1 MNKLLL
7 ASILVFFIGINT
19 LKAQNFSTHQVKE
32 GETVEGIAKK
42 YYVTPSDIYTYNPD
56 AKKGLKPN
64 TILIIPISKSNKPNI
79 IEKKEL
85 TGFKEHKVKR
95 KETIYSLTKEYNIEE
110 EDIKKYNKFLYANPL
125 RKGDKLQIPIY
136 KITKV
141 VEENPTTKTYIV
153 EPKEGKWRVAYKFG
167 ITIDQLEELNPDMGE
182 VLQEG
187 QELKV
192 PNIEKDAENKIDY
205 TYGYYKVLPKEG
217 FYRLKLK
224 LGLDETQLDS
234 LNPGL
239 KESGL
244 KAGMILKVPFDKASN
259 LLSENSS
266 FAVNLIDSIADF
278 TTKHIAVMLPFR
290 LNRVDFD
297 SIDGTKRSIK
307 TDPYL
312 KASLDFYSGV
322 LIALDSLKTLGIS
335 VKADVYD
342 TKNELGE
349 VAYIINRNQFEDL
362 DAVIGPLTPNNF
374 ERAASDLRRTNI
386 PVFSPIGTNLN
397 LYDNVFQTRP
407 SDQLLKDKLVN
418 YIKKDTLAANVIVI
432 TDSKHLNVAND
443 LKNEFSR
450 AKIVESRKNK
460 EGVDVNYVL
469 VDDIK
474 QHLKPGNNTVFIETE
489 NAGFAS
495 NVTSVLASLIR
506 KENKEEGLPKINIKL
521 CTTNFNS
528 AFSGDEISNEHLSKL
543 QFTFATGTKSYTDTS
558 PDSFVKQ
565 YSQEYNITPNR
576 WAVKGFDLTMD
587 VVLRLASSENIYQS
601 VTKAP
606 LTEYVENKFAY
617 KKKLFGGYYNDTAY
631 LVKYDDLNV
640 VVIEQ

>member
-1 MNKLLL
+1 MITLVSYRKIQLMNKLLL

-32 GETVEGIAKK
+32 GETVEEIAKK
-42 YYVTPSDIYTYNPD
+42 YFITTSDIYTYNPD

-141 VEENPTTKTYIV
+141 VEEHPTTKTYIV

-244 KAGMILKVPFDKASN
+244 KAGMILKVPFDKTSN

-266 FAVNLIDSIADF
+266 FAVNLVDSIADF
-278 TTKHIAVMLPFR
+278 STKHIAVMLPFR

-342 TKNELGE
+342 TKNEIGE

-374 ERAASDLRRTNI
+374 ERASSDLRRANI

-418 YIKKDTLAANVIVI
+418 YIKKDSLAANVIVI

-460 EGVDVNYVL
+460 EGVE
-469 VDDIK
+469 K
-474 QHLKPGNNTVFIETE
+474 WK
-489 NAGFAS
+489 
-495 NVTSVLASLIR
+495 R
-506 KENKEEGLPKINIKL
+506 
-521 CTTNFNS
+521 
-528 AFSGDEISNEHLSKL
+528 
-543 QFTFATGTKSYTDTS
+543 
-558 PDSFVKQ
+558 
-565 YSQEYNITPNR
+565 
-576 WAVKGFDLTMD
+576 
-587 VVLRLASSENIYQS
+587 
-601 VTKAP
+601 
-606 LTEYVENKFAY
+606 
-617 KKKLFGGYYNDTAY
+617 KKLK
-631 LVKYDDLNV
+631 LLL
-640 VVIEQ
+640 

>member
-1 MNKLLL
+1 M
-7 ASILVFFIGINT
+7 
-19 LKAQNFSTHQVKE
+19 
-32 GETVEGIAKK
+32 
-42 YYVTPSDIYTYNPD
+42 
-56 AKKGLKPN
+56 
-64 TILIIPISKSNKPNI
+64 
-79 IEKKEL
+79 
-85 TGFKEHKVKR
+85 
-95 KETIYSLTKEYNIEE
+95 
-110 EDIKKYNKFLYANPL
+110 
-125 RKGDKLQIPIY
+125 
-136 KITKV
+136 
-141 VEENPTTKTYIV
+141 VEENPDFKTYV
-153 EPKEGKWRVAYKFG
+153 VQSKEGKWRVAYKFG
-167 ITIDQLEELNPDMGE
+167 MTVDQLEELNPDMGE
-182 VLQEG
+182 ILKEG

-205 TYGYYKVLPKEG
+205 AYGYYKVLPQEG

-244 KAGMILKVPFDKASN
+244 KAGMILKVPFEKASN
-259 LLSENSS
+259 LLNKPNSL
-266 FAVNLIDSIADF
+266 AVNLVDSIADF
-278 TTKHIAVMLPFR
+278 STKHIAVMLPFR
-290 LNRVDFD
+290 LNRVNFD

-349 VAYIINRNQFEDL
+349 VAYIINQNQFEDV

-407 SDQLLKDKLVN
+407 SEQLLKDKLVN
-418 YIKKDTLAANVIVI
+418 YIKKDTLADNVMVI
-432 TDSKHLNVAND
+432 TDSKHLPVAND

-495 NVTSVLASLIR
+495 NVTSVLASLIQ
-506 KENKEEGLPKINIKL
+506 KENKEEELPEINIKL

-543 QFTFATGTKSYTDTS
+543 QFTFATGTKSYTDSS
-558 PDSFVKQ
+558 PDIFVKH
-565 YSQEYNITPNR
+565 YSRAYNITPNR

-587 VVLRLASSENIYQS
+587 IVLRLVSSENIYQS